1 MSRKV
6 GLNVALNLSTQGF
19 NKGITQAKSRL
30 DQFGKDVKR
39 QNEVLGKFGAA
50 GLGRGF
56 GMVGG
61 GIEAITMGGMAG
73 GIGAAAVAIG
83 GLVFTIKSVMAA
95 IDGLNK
101 AATDARKTMQAV
113 AEGKAAPGTVSG
125 FTPSAAKAITTTTQT
140 DILSES
146 LASNLAPRGMEDAM
160 KGYVASAAP
169 NVWRAWAAETV
180 NIMTDALLDR
190 QRGSITARLGAAT
203 FAAVAGDLG
212 PGAAQ
217 MANRQLEAARR
228 GEEYQKQMAEAM
240 RGN

>member
-1 MSRKV
+1 MAKQI
-6 GLNVALNLSTQGF
+6 GLNVALKLNTMPFSTALQKAKDNA
-19 NKGITQAKSRL
+19 NKFSRDL
-30 DQFGKDVKR
+30 KR
-39 QNEVLGKFGAA
+39 QNEVLSKFGAA
-50 GLGRGF
+50 GIGKSF

-61 GIEAITMGGMAG
+61 ALEAVTMGGMAG
-73 GIGAAAVAIG
+73 GIGGIAVAMG
-83 GLVFTIKSVMAA
+83 GLVFVIKSVMSS

-113 AEGKAAPGTVSG
+113 AEGKATPGTVSG
-125 FTPSAAKAITTTTQT
+125 FTPAAAKAITTTTQT

-146 LASNLAPRGMEDAM
+146 LASNLAPRGMEDAI

-212 PGAAQ
+212 PSAAQ

-228 GEEYQKQMAEAM
+228 GEEYQKQTAEAM